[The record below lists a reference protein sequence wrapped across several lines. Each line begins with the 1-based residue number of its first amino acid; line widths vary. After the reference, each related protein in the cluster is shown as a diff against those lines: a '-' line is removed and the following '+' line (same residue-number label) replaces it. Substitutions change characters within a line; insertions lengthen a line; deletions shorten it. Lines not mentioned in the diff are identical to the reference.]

1 MDFWDLV
8 KLMWRRWYVTV
19 PMLLVTALAA
29 GWIVVTVGPEYQAT
43 GYVTVVPPAVQRQPE
58 SGQTTQVNP
67 WNEEALADAASIRL
81 QGKTLRDEMAAAGY
95 EAKWSVEITGRLPVI
110 NMEVVAPTAEQAIDT
125 MHALQEVVEQEVAE
139 RQSEYNVSDGEHFTT
154 VRYDQG
160 ESVETTASRLRRT
173 LVAVVAAGLIFTV
186 AAVAAFD
193 AVARWRRS
201 RRGSQPQTSF
211 RLPTLPLAAA
221 AEPASDDGPR
231 RRYAFGGS
239 GRAAPAN
246 GSAAVPSGNGDRPIP
261 QPTEPTSPAPVSVS
275 GSASVGSASVGSASG
290 SASVGSA
297 SGSASVGSAS
307 VGESPLPVPD
317 DSTVVLPL
325 SNVPWAGRGKNGGR
339 GANRDRDDRSTEA
352 STP

>member
-19 PMLLVTALAA
+19 PMLLVTAVAA
-29 GWIVVTVGPEYQAT
+29 GWIVVNVGPEYQAT

-81 QGKTLRDEMAAAGY
+81 QGKSLRDEMAAAGY

-110 NMEVVAPTAEQAIDT
+110 NMEVVAPTAEQAIET
-125 MHALQEVVEQEVAE
+125 MHALQGVVEQEVAE
-139 RQSEYNVSDGEHFTT
+139 RQSEYTVSDGERFTT

-173 LVAVVAAGLIFTV
+173 LVAVVAAGLILTV
-186 AAVAAFD
+186 ASVAAFD

-201 RRGSQPQTSF
+201 RREDQPQTGF
-211 RLPTLPLAAA
+211 RLPPAAA
-221 AEPASDDGPR
+221 SPEPPRGDAPR
-231 RRYAFGGS
+231 RRYAYGGT
-239 GRAAPAN
+239 GQAAPTN
-246 GSAAVPSGNGDRPIP
+246 GSAAVPSGNGDHPIP
-261 QPTEPTSPAPVSVS
+261 MATEPISPAPVSAS
-275 GSASVGSASVGSASG
+275 GSASVSPASVGSASG

-297 SGSASVGSAS
+297 SGSASVGSS
-307 VGESPLPVPD
+307 GESPLPVPD

-339 GANRDRDDRSTEA
+339 GMNRDRDDRSAEA
-352 STP
+352 SKP